1 MYVFIQGDII
11 NLKSFQYIDVDDN
24 QILFNILG
32 RNGNGDYISYDF
44 KSQKAAKAAVATI
57 REAIKR
63 KARYVEL

>member
-1 MYVFIQGDII
+1 MYIFIQSDII
-11 NLKSFQYIDVDDN
+11 NLKNFQYINVNNN
-24 QILFNILG
+24 QILFNILTD
-32 RNGNGDYISYDF
+32 NGDENYIYYDL